1 MVARVAVNR
10 DLEGP
15 TTRLPG
21 PAVIHPRSD
30 GLPPSP
36 AIAVIDDEDVIRAS
50 MNSLIRSLGLEV
62 KSFASADAFL
72 AAEDQRFACVISDV
86 QMPGMSGLE
95 LQRVIAGWP
104 DPPPVII
111 MTAFPERARR
121 PAVQNGAVCF
131 IEKPVDGER
140 LVRCLEAV
148 LGSLD

>member
-1 MVARVAVNR
+1 MVAPFSAIR
-10 DLEGP
+10 DLGRP

-21 PAVIHPRSD
+21 RAVIHPRSD
-30 GLPPSP
+30 GLHASP

-50 MNSLIRSLGLEV
+50 MGSLIRSLGLEV

-72 AAEDQRFACVISDV
+72 AAEDRRFACVISDV

-104 DPPPVII
+104 EPPPMII
-111 MTAFPERARR
+111 MTAFPERARQ
-121 PAVQNGAVCF
+121 PAMQNGAVCF